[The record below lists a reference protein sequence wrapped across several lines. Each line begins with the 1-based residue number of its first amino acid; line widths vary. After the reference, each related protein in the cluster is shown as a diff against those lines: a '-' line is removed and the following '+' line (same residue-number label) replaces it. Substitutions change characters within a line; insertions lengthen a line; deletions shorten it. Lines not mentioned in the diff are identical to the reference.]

1 MSRVLSSLALCALA
15 LPGTALAGD
24 VQEAFKQFSVPK
36 YDAAF
41 LSVQGEDLLNVT
53 GSGGEVGD
61 VNMHLGS
68 TYIRTRQEKTLS
80 WGIVNQADLRYA
92 SVAGGDGAAS
102 LQEHAF
108 GDARKYMN
116 GRPRGQFIEGGAG
129 VDLGNANDSTTTGL
143 GAFVGTGYGRVVDA
157 RGVAQAAAI
166 CKALDKD
173 CTPEQM
179 VDVAHIIAKAP
190 IYFVK
195 HKLEFQREFYADIA
209 KALGGGVGAEGIF
222 KAQQVLESPL
232 YNIGQRR
239 VGNEFG
245 VRAGFAGDNLHDG
258 DVSANAAFLQ
268 QYAGWSKMLDARTNV
283 LVTESFEYG
292 LKNDGVSQFQFL
304 PLYSG
309 LVGTSV
315 APVAE
320 GVALVRVRGEVFRN
334 FGPSWQAYGGLELN
348 QQLAP
353 GANTGFA
360 LNAGTDVTLGNKLV
374 ASAGLA
380 AGDSSLSAEG
390 GLDWNLY
397 GRFRYFVF

>member
-1 MSRVLSSLALCALA
+1 
-15 LPGTALAGD
+15 
-24 VQEAFKQFSVPK
+24 
-36 YDAAF
+36 
-41 LSVQGEDLLNVT
+41 
-53 GSGGEVGD
+53 
-61 VNMHLGS
+61 
-68 TYIRTRQEKTLS
+68 
-80 WGIVNQADLRYA
+80 
-92 SVAGGDGAAS
+92 
-102 LQEHAF
+102 
-108 GDARKYMN
+108 
-116 GRPRGQFIEGGAG
+116 
-129 VDLGNANDSTTTGL
+129 
-143 GAFVGTGYGRVVDA
+143 
-157 RGVAQAAAI
+157 
-166 CKALDKD
+166 
-173 CTPEQM
+173 M

-292 LKNDGVSQFQFL
+292 LKNDGVNQFQFL

-360 LNAGTDVTLGNKLV
+360 LNAGTDVTLGNTLV
-374 ASAGLA
+374 ASAGLT